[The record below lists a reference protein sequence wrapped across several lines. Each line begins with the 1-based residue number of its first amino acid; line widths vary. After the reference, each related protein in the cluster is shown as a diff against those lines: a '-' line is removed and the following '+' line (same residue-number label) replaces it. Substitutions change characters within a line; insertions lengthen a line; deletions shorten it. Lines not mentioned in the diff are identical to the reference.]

1 MSYKVE
7 TLEVFERQTK
17 RLLKKYPSLKSE
29 LVTLITSLKE
39 NPFQGTALG
48 NECYKIRIGIASK
61 GRGKS
66 GGGRIITH
74 IVIDA
79 ETIHLMSI
87 YDKSDKENISDD
99 ELDDL
104 LLQL

>member
-7 TLEVFERQTK
+7 TLGVFERQVK

-29 LVTLITSLKE
+29 LIALVTSLKE

-74 IVIDA
+74 IVLYA
-79 ETIHLMSI
+79 ETIYLISI

>member
-29 LVTLITSLKE
+29 LIALITSLKE

-61 GRGKS
+61 GQI
-66 GGGRIITH
+66 GRAH
-74 IVIDA
+74 V
-79 ETIHLMSI
+79 
-87 YDKSDKENISDD
+87 
-99 ELDDL
+99 
-104 LLQL
+104 